1 MALRYRQGTSPQR
14 RTDNALAV
22 MQWVH
27 AALPAG
33 EEAVVSIGG
42 HQCGDPQCAATTTI
56 LLMRPDQRALPIKIS
71 KPIESVTEAD
81 VATALQPLL
90 SPAS

>member
-27 AALPAG
+27 AVLPAG
-33 EEAVVSIGG
+33 EDAVVSVTS

-56 LLMRPDQRALPIKIS
+56 LLIRPDQPSLPIKIS
-71 KPIESVTEAD
+71 KPIELVTEAD
-81 VATALQPLL
+81 IAAALQPTL
-90 SPAS
+90 SPAP